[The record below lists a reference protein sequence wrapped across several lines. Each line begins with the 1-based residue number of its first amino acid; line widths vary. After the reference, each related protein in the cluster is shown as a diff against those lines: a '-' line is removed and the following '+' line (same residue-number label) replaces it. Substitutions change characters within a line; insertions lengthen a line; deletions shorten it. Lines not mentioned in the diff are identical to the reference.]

1 MILDKFVALLPF
13 IIPILFLGNNMVNV
27 ILLIISSMYI
37 FTNLKNI
44 KYINRKYVYVSIG
57 LLMSALISIILV
69 DNNIYAISGMAL
81 YLNLITYYIVFQIL
95 KSKYDNLDQFTSL
108 IIYTAVIINTIY
120 LLFQLC
126 IKEERLSGIF
136 GYANTEGI
144 FLISILLLNKI
155 KEPKYS
161 KIINVILLALIFA
174 TGSRT
179 SWLLLTTY
187 IIVDSL
193 INKKLINILEL
204 LVGGFIYILIA
215 KLSIVGFLISPIVL
229 SIYNSSKKI
238 KNKHIIIISILF
250 IMIIISSSSNTI
262 ERFKNISLQNGSLQ
276 ERLITFEDGI
286 ESIKNNPL
294 GQGIDT
300 YNFKS
305 YKDSSAFYSQR
316 YMHNSLLSIGYEM
329 GIIGVFAFIIFIII
343 CNLILIKN
351 KEKRYLIIVDII
363 FLHSLLDFDFVF
375 SPIFILISFII
386 SNYGNDSKESIN
398 ICILKPMLA
407 IMVLLFSYIG
417 LYEGCL
423 KINTMTSLSIASKM
437 YKKDYRANLN
447 LSSIYIDNND
457 LYKCLQS
464 LSVAENLSSDNPFI
478 KWNLSYIYKELGEY
492 DKALEKASQVLEMEK
507 YNKDVYVLYN
517 DILKNKYDAIE
528 YNNKLKE
535 LKTFYYKSL
544 DEINPKSKYLKNQLP
559 NKFEYAIDG
568 II

>member
-1 MILDKFVALLPF
+1 MILDKIVVLLPF
-13 IIPILFLGNNMVNV
+13 IIPILLLGNNMANV

-37 FTNLKNI
+37 SININNIRHINI
-44 KYINRKYVYVSIG
+44 KYIYVSIS

-95 KSKYDNLDQFTSL
+95 KNKYDNLDDFTSL
-108 IIYTAVIINTIY
+108 IIYTVVIINTIY

-144 FLISILLLNKI
+144 FLISILLLNEI
-155 KEPKYS
+155 KKPKYS
-161 KIINVILLALIFA
+161 KVINVILLALIFA

-179 SWLLLTTY
+179 SWLLLIIY

-193 INKKLINILEL
+193 INRKLINILEL

-215 KLSIVGFLISPIVL
+215 KLSIAGFLISPIIL
-229 SIYNSSKKI
+229 SIYNSSKKL
-238 KNKHIIIISILF
+238 KNKYIVIISILF
-250 IMIIISSSSNTI
+250 MLIIISSSSNTI
-262 ERFKNISLQNGSLQ
+262 ERLKNISLENGSLQ
-276 ERLITFEDGI
+276 ERFITFEDGI
-286 ESIKNNPL
+286 KSIKNNPL

-305 YKDSSAFYSQR
+305 YEDASAFYSQR

-329 GIIGVFAFIIFIII
+329 GIIGVVAFIIFIVM

-375 SPIFILISFII
+375 STILIIISFIV
-386 SNYGNDSKESIN
+386 SNYYDDSEVHIN
-398 ICILKPMLA
+398 SCVLKPILA

-423 KINTMTSLSIASKM
+423 KMNTITSLSIASKM

-447 LSSIYIDNND
+447 LSSIYMDNND
-457 LYKCLQS
+457 LNMCLQN
-464 LSVAENLSSDNPFI
+464 LIEAEKFSNDNPFI
-478 KWNLSYIYKELGEY
+478 KWNLSYTYKELGEY
-492 DKALEKASQVLEMEK
+492 DKALEKASQVLEIEK
-507 YNKDVYVLYN
+507 YNKDVYILYN
-517 DILKNKYDAIE
+517 NILQYKYDETE
-528 YNNKLKE
+528 YNKKLKE
-535 LKTFYYKSL
+535 LKDFYYNSL
-544 DEINPKSKYLKNQLP
+544 DKINPKSKYLKNQLS
-559 NKFEYAIDG
+559 NKF
-568 II
+568 